1 MLRTIVI
8 TLLLLLIFNPL
19 KGQQAL
25 SLLLLNAETK
35 EPVPFANVLFGSEQQ
50 GTMSDINGRVDL
62 VMPMSYAYLRISCL
76 GFQTITV
83 PMENLTCQ
91 QSIFL
96 EPVNIELAQV
106 DIFPGKNP
114 ALTIME
120 QVFNHR
126 DANNP
131 EKALN
136 YSCIIYHKMTFFL
149 DVPDTIKTD
158 DQDLKKIIEFNRNS
172 HLFLIESVSE
182 KKHLAPDKTNERLI
196 SGRVSGFEQ
205 PSLAMLPAQVQ
216 PFTFYNDY
224 IKLLDADFL
233 NPISSQGLKQYRF
246 LLKDTLLTSQ
256 GDTLFYISFEPRKQS
271 AIRGMNGSFHVHIPS
286 FAIKTVSA
294 ETIEDQ
300 GPIALSIK
308 QNYQQTEQGQ
318 WFPDQLESRLQI
330 NKTVTGQ
337 SFPFPLVG
345 NGKSTVTGINLNP
358 DFDKKD
364 FTNIQFLDEAGEENA
379 PSVENY
385 RYEPLNAKDL
395 ETYRLLDSLGRKH
408 RFDRI
413 INIQKHLVSGFIPMG
428 YVKIDIKK
436 LVDLNEYEGLKL
448 GLGLWTSEKISD
460 RFSTGGYYS
469 RSFKSEDN
477 NYGAGIKINLNKK
490 QQQEWDISLDH
501 ALLETGNFSFL
512 DAYETGSPERFKKY
526 FIETVDPTSSI
537 QTAFRTRFLQ
547 YFKGELLFIYR
558 EVNPVLVYPFFENLT
573 PIQEPFSNYEYGIKL
588 RWAHKETFSFTQFG
602 LTSNGTN
609 YPIVWTNIIAGN
621 GTMGATSYDYHKIE
635 AQAEKQFRPTASI
648 KTVLRATAATIEG
661 SYPATELYSAMG
673 THRHGTGLEMPFA
686 FATMYPNEF
695 AASRFTALYFRNTFL
710 TRLNKPGNFKPEI
723 TISSSFGI
731 GDAKGMY
738 ETSPIKTI
746 NKGYYES
753 GIYFGNLLRQLV
765 FKYGFSIHYRYGPYK
780 LPKEVD
786 NWAFKI
792 GLEIG
797 L

>member
-1 MLRTIVI
+1 MLRKAVI
-8 TLLLLLIFNPL
+8 LLLLILIYNPL
-19 KGQQAL
+19 RGQQTL
-25 SLLLLNAETK
+25 SLLLVNAKTK
-35 EPVPFANVLFGSEQQ
+35 EPVPFANVLFGSRQQ

-62 VMPMSYAYLRISCL
+62 AMPMDYTFLRISCL
-76 GFQTITV
+76 GYQTINISL
-83 PMENLTCQ
+83 EGLTNR
-91 QSIFL
+91 QSIYL

-120 QVFNHR
+120 QVYKNR
-126 DANNP
+126 DTNNP
-131 EKALN
+131 DRALD
-136 YSCIIYHKMTFFL
+136 YSCIIYHKMAFYL
-149 DVPDTIKTD
+149 DVPDSIQTD
-158 DQDLKKIIEFNRNS
+158 DQELIKMMEFNRKN

-182 KKHLAPDKTNERLI
+182 KKHLAPDKTSERLI
-196 SGRVSGFEQ
+196 SGRVSGLEQ
-205 PSLAMLPAQVQ
+205 PTLAMLPAQIQ
-216 PFTFYNDY
+216 PFTFYRDY
-224 IKLLDADFL
+224 IKLLDTDFL

-246 LLKDTLLTSQ
+246 LLNDTLLTSQ
-256 GDTLFYISFEPRKQS
+256 GDTLFYISFEPGKQS
-271 AIRGMNGSFHVHIPS
+271 SIRGMSGSFHIHIPS
-286 FAIKTVSA
+286 FAIKTVTA
-294 ETIEDQ
+294 QTIQDQ

-308 QNYQQTEQGQ
+308 QSYQQTRQRQ

-337 SFPFPLVG
+337 TFPFPLVG

-364 FTNIQFLDEAGEENA
+364 FTNIQFIDEAAEKNA
-379 PSVENY
+379 PPVENY
-385 RYEPLNAKDL
+385 RYEPLTAKDL

-413 INIQKHLVSGFIPMG
+413 INIQKHLVSGYIPMG

-436 LVDLNEYEGLKL
+436 LVDLNEYEGLKI

-469 RSFKSEDN
+469 RSFKSDDN
-477 NYGAGIKINLNKK
+477 NYGAGLKFNLNKLL
-490 QQQEWDISLDH
+490 QQEWDVYLDH
-501 ALLETGNFSFL
+501 ALKETGDYSFL
-512 DAYETGSPERFKKY
+512 DAYGVGSPERYKKY
-526 FIETVDPTSSI
+526 FIETVDPVSSI

-547 YFKGELLFIYR
+547 YFKGEILFNYS
-558 EVNPVLVYPFFENLT
+558 EVKPVLVYPFFDDLS
-573 PIQEPFSNYEYGIKL
+573 PIQEPFSNYEYGLKL
-588 RWAHKETFSFTQFG
+588 RWAHKETFSYTQFG

-609 YPIVWTNIIAGN
+609 YPLIWTNVIAGN
-621 GTMGATSYDYHKIE
+621 GSMSGTSYDYHKIE
-635 AQAEKQFRPTASI
+635 AQAEKQFRPAASI
-648 KTVLRATAATIEG
+648 KTVLRVTAASIEG
-661 SYPATELYSAMG
+661 TYPATRLYSAMG
-673 THRHGTGLEMPFA
+673 THRHGTGLETPFS

-723 TISSSFGI
+723 TISSAFAI
-731 GDAKGMY
+731 GDTKGAY
-738 ETSPIKTI
+738 ETSPITTL

-753 GIYFGNLLRQLV
+753 GIYFGNLLRQLI
-765 FKYGFSIHYRYGPYK
+765 FKYGFSIHYRYGPYQ
-780 LPKEVD
+780 LPKEID
-786 NWAFKI
+786 NWAFKF